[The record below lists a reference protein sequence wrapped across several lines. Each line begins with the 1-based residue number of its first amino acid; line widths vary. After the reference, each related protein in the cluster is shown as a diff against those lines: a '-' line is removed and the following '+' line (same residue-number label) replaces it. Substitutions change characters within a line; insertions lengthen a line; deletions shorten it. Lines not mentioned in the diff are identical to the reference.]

1 MQAMEGFGDSVL
13 VSKNPLG
20 PNDFSQAAHEGIV
33 IRKGVHTVTGDI
45 SSEMTLKKP
54 DVQVVDAYGNA
65 LKRSR
70 EVYTHTHTQV
80 EQRGMYVYIHI
91 YIYIYIYIYICIL
104 YTIYIL

>member
-20 PNDFSQAAHEGIV
+20 PNDFSRAAHEGIV
-33 IRKGVHTVTGDI
+33 MRKGVHTVTGDI

-70 EVYTHTHTQV
+70 EVC
-80 EQRGMYVYIHI
+80 M
-91 YIYIYIYIYICIL
+91 YIYLYIFISISIYSIDIQIL
-104 YTIYIL
+104 